1 MYHEVCKEE
10 LELFGYIGIN
20 KPELKIKDFERYREY
35 YCGLCHSLGNHHG
48 LLGQISLS
56 YDATFAAVLLSALY
70 EPASYR
76 MQSGCVL
83 HPVGK
88 KKYLSNQFIDYVAD
102 MNILLTYYKCQD
114 DWNDE
119 KSLVKF
125 SYGVTLKR
133 RAKMVESR
141 YPRKASVIKSSLN
154 TIYELEKCSD
164 SNIDKLSNAFGDI
177 MAEIFDISPK
187 DLDARDK
194 NRYGDIWKSELKTLG
209 FNLGKFIYIMD
220 AFDDVKKDIKKGNFN
235 PFMDRYKACLEDELA
250 MSDYEA
256 YVEKL
261 LMMCASNMAKSY
273 ERLPVVHETAILR
286 NIIYSGIWMK
296 FVSICKER

>member
-1 MYHEVCKEE
+1 M
-10 LELFGYIGIN
+10 FGYIGVN

-48 LLGQISLS
+48 LMGQISLS

-70 EPASYR
+70 EPVTYR

-88 KKYLSNQFIDYVAD
+88 KKYLSNQFIDYVSD
-102 MNILLTYYKCQD
+102 MNVLLTYYKCQD

-119 KSLVKF
+119 KNLVKLG
-125 SYGVTLKR
+125 YGATLKR
-133 RAKMVESR
+133 QAKQVETR
-141 YPRKASVIKSSLN
+141 YPGKAAAIRLALN
-154 TIYELEKCSD
+154 TIYELEKAGNT
-164 SNIDKLSNAFGDI
+164 NIDKLSNAFGDI
-177 MAEIFDISPK
+177 MAEILDVSPA

-194 NRYGDIWKSELKTLG
+194 NRYGDMWREELKIVG

-220 AFDDVKKDIKKGNFN
+220 AFDDVEKDMKKVSFN
-235 PFMDRYKACLEDELA
+235 PFMDKYKMCLEDELA
-250 MSDYEA
+250 MREFEA

-273 ERLPVVHETAILR
+273 ERLPIIHEVDILR

-296 FVSICKER
+296 YISICKERTQ

>member
-1 MYHEVCKEE
+1 M
-10 LELFGYIGIN
+10 FGYIGVN

-70 EPASYR
+70 EPATYR

-88 KKYLSNQFIDYVAD
+88 KKYLSNQFIDYVSD
-102 MNILLTYYKCQD
+102 MNVLLTYYKCQD

-119 KSLVKF
+119 KNLVKLG
-125 SYGVTLKR
+125 YGTTLKKQ
-133 RAKMVESR
+133 AKVVESR
-141 YPRKASVIKSSLN
+141 YPGKAENIKSALN
-154 TIYELEKCSD
+154 SIYELEKTCN

-177 MAEIFDISPK
+177 MAEILDVSSR

-194 NRYGDIWKSELKTLG
+194 NRYGDMWKSELRTLG

-220 AFDDVKKDIKKGNFN
+220 AFDDVEKDMKKGSFN
-235 PFMDRYKACLEDELA
+235 PFMNRYKACLEDELTIREF
-250 MSDYEA
+250 EA

-261 LMMCASNMAKSY
+261 LMMCASDMAKSY
-273 ERLPVVHETAILR
+273 ERLPIIHETAILR

-296 FVSICKER
+296 FISICKDR

>member
-1 MYHEVCKEE
+1 M
-10 LELFGYIGIN
+10 FGYIGIN

-70 EPASYR
+70 EPVTYR

-88 KKYLSNQFIDYVAD
+88 KKYLSNQIIDYVAD
-102 MNILLTYYKCQD
+102 MNVLLTFYKCKD

-119 KSLVKF
+119 KNLAKLG
-125 SYGVTLKR
+125 YGATLKKQ
-133 RAKMVESR
+133 AKEVELR
-141 YPRKASVIKSSLN
+141 YPVKAKNIMSALN
-154 TIYELEKCSD
+154 LIYELEQAGD
-164 SNIDKLSNAFGDI
+164 TNIDKLSNVFGDI
-177 MAEIFDISPK
+177 MAEILDVSSE

-194 NRYGDIWKSELKTLG
+194 NRYGDMWKGELRTLG

-220 AFDDVKKDIKKGNFN
+220 AFDDVEKDMKKGSFN
-235 PFMDRYKACLEDELA
+235 PFMDRYKARLQEELT
-250 MSDYEA
+250 MGEFDA

-261 LMMCASNMAKSY
+261 LMMCASDMAKSY
-273 ERLPVVHETAILR
+273 ERLPIIHETAILR

-296 FVSICKER
+296 FISICKDR

>member
-1 MYHEVCKEE
+1 M
-10 LELFGYIGIN
+10 FGYIGVN

-70 EPASYR
+70 EPATYR

-88 KKYLSNQFIDYVAD
+88 KKYLSNQFIDYVSD
-102 MNILLTYYKCQD
+102 MNVLLTYYKCQD

-119 KSLVKF
+119 KNLVKLG
-125 SYGVTLKR
+125 YGTTLKKQ
-133 RAKMVESR
+133 AKVVESR
-141 YPRKASVIKSSLN
+141 YPGKAVNIKSALN
-154 TIYELEKCSD
+154 SIYELEKTCN

-177 MAEIFDISPK
+177 MAEILDVSAG

-194 NRYGDIWKSELKTLG
+194 NRYGDMWKGELRTLG

-220 AFDDVKKDIKKGNFN
+220 AFDDVEKDMKKGSFN
-235 PFMDRYKACLEDELA
+235 PFMDRYKACLQDELT
-250 MSDYEA
+250 MGEFDA

-261 LMMCASNMAKSY
+261 LMMCASDMAKSY
-273 ERLPVVHETAILR
+273 ERLPIIHETAILR

-296 FVSICKER
+296 FISICKDR

>member
-1 MYHEVCKEE
+1 M
-10 LELFGYIGIN
+10 FGYIGVN

-70 EPASYR
+70 EPVTYR

-88 KKYLSNQFIDYVAD
+88 KKYLSNQFIDYVSD
-102 MNILLTYYKCQD
+102 MNVLLTYYKCQD

-119 KSLVKF
+119 KNLVKLG
-125 SYGVTLKR
+125 YGATLKR
-133 RAKMVESR
+133 QAKQVETR
-141 YPRKASVIKSSLN
+141 YPGKAAAIRLALN
-154 TIYELEKCSD
+154 TIYELEKAGNT
-164 SNIDKLSNAFGDI
+164 NIDKLSNAFGDI
-177 MAEIFDISPK
+177 MAEILDVSAG

-194 NRYGDIWKSELKTLG
+194 NRCGDMWKDELRTLG

-220 AFDDVKKDIKKGNFN
+220 AFDDMEKDMKKDSFN
-235 PFMDRYKACLEDELA
+235 PFVDKYKACLEDELA
-250 MSDYEA
+250 MREFET

-261 LMMCASNMAKSY
+261 LMMCASDMAKSY
-273 ERLPVVHETAILR
+273 ERLPIVHETAILR

-296 FVSICKER
+296 FISICKDR

>member
-1 MYHEVCKEE
+1 M
-10 LELFGYIGIN
+10 FGYIGVN

-70 EPASYR
+70 EPVTYR

-102 MNILLTYYKCQD
+102 MNVLLTYYKCKD

-119 KSLVKF
+119 KNLVKLG
-125 SYGVTLKR
+125 YGATLKKQ
-133 RAKMVESR
+133 AKVVESR
-141 YPRKASVIKSSLN
+141 YPGKAENIKSALN
-154 TIYELEKCSD
+154 SIYELEKACNA
-164 SNIDKLSNAFGDI
+164 NIDKLSNAFGDI
-177 MAEIFDISPK
+177 MAEILDVSAG

-194 NRYGDIWKSELKTLG
+194 NRYGDMWKGELRTLG

-220 AFDDVKKDIKKGNFN
+220 AFDDVEKDMKKGSFN
-235 PFMDRYKACLEDELA
+235 PFMDRYKACLQDELT
-250 MSDYEA
+250 MGEFDA

-261 LMMCASNMAKSY
+261 LMMCASDMAKSY
-273 ERLPVVHETAILR
+273 ERLPIIHETAILR

-296 FVSICKER
+296 FISICKER

>member
-1 MYHEVCKEE
+1 M
-10 LELFGYIGIN
+10 FGYIGVN

-70 EPASYR
+70 EPATYR

-88 KKYLSNQFIDYVAD
+88 KKYLSNQFIDYVSD
-102 MNILLTYYKCQD
+102 MNVLLTYYKCQD

-119 KSLVKF
+119 KNLVKLG
-125 SYGVTLKR
+125 YGSTLKR
-133 RAKMVESR
+133 QAKQVETR
-141 YPRKASVIKSSLN
+141 YPGKAAAIRLALN
-154 TIYELEKCSD
+154 SIYELEKAGNT
-164 SNIDKLSNAFGDI
+164 NIDKLSNAFGDI
-177 MAEIFDISPK
+177 MAEILDVSSR

-194 NRYGDIWKSELKTLG
+194 NRYGDMWKSELRTLG

-220 AFDDVKKDIKKGNFN
+220 AFDDVEKDMKKGSFN
-235 PFMDRYKACLEDELA
+235 PFMNRYKACLEDELTIREF
-250 MSDYEA
+250 EA

-261 LMMCASNMAKSY
+261 LMMCASDMAKSY
-273 ERLPVVHETAILR
+273 ERLPIIHETAILR

-296 FVSICKER
+296 FISICKDR

>member
-1 MYHEVCKEE
+1 M
-10 LELFGYIGIN
+10 FGYIGIN

-35 YCGLCHSLGNHHG
+35 YCGLCHSLGNHYG

-70 EPASYR
+70 EPETYR

-102 MNILLTYYKCQD
+102 MNVLLTYYKCED

-119 KSLVKF
+119 KSLVKLG
-125 SYGVTLKR
+125 YGATLKKQ
-133 RAKMVESR
+133 AKQVESR
-141 YPRKASVIKSSLN
+141 YPGKAIAIKSALN
-154 TIYELEKCSD
+154 IIYKLEKAHD
-164 SNIDKLSNAFGDI
+164 TNIDKLSNAFGDI
-177 MAEIFDISPK
+177 MSEILDISSK

-194 NRYGDIWKSELKTLG
+194 NKYGDMWKAELKILG

-220 AFDDVKKDIKKGNFN
+220 AFDDVEKDMKKGSFN
-235 PFMDRYKACLEDELA
+235 PFMDRYKACLKDELA
-250 MSDYEA
+250 MREFEA

-261 LMMCASNMAKSY
+261 LMMCASDMAKSY
-273 ERLPVVHETAILR
+273 ERLPIIHETAILR
-286 NIIYSGIWMK
+286 NIIYSGIWMR
-296 FVSICKER
+296 FVSVCKERRTGNA

>member
-1 MYHEVCKEE
+1 M
-10 LELFGYIGIN
+10 FGYIGIN

-48 LLGQISLS
+48 LLGQLSLS

-70 EPASYR
+70 EPETYR

-88 KKYLSNQFIDYVAD
+88 KKYLANQFIDYVAD
-102 MNILLTYYKCQD
+102 MNVLLTYYKCRD

-119 KSLVKF
+119 KSLVKLG
-125 SYGVTLKR
+125 YGATLKKH
-133 RAKMVESR
+133 AKQVESR
-141 YPRKASVIKSSLN
+141 YPGKATAIKSALN
-154 TIYELEKCSD
+154 TIYKLENAHD
-164 SNIDKLSNAFGDI
+164 TNIDKLSNAFGDI
-177 MAEIFDISPK
+177 MSEILDISSK

-194 NRYGDIWKSELKTLG
+194 NKYGDMWKAELKILG

-220 AFDDVKKDIKKGNFN
+220 AFDDVEKDMKKDSFN
-235 PFMDRYKACLEDELA
+235 PFMDRYKACLKDELA
-250 MSDYEA
+250 MREFEA

-261 LMMCASNMAKSY
+261 LMMCASDMAKSY
-273 ERLPVVHETAILR
+273 ERLPIVHETAMLR

>member
-1 MYHEVCKEE
+1 M
-10 LELFGYIGIN
+10 FGYIGVN

-70 EPASYR
+70 EPVTYR

-102 MNILLTYYKCQD
+102 MNVLLTYYKCQD

-119 KSLVKF
+119 KNLVKLG
-125 SYGVTLKR
+125 YGATLKKQ
-133 RAKMVESR
+133 AKVVESR
-141 YPRKASVIKSSLN
+141 YPRKAENIKSALN
-154 TIYELEKCSD
+154 SIYELEKTCNA
-164 SNIDKLSNAFGDI
+164 NIDKLSNAFGDI
-177 MAEIFDISPK
+177 MAEILDVSAG

-194 NRYGDIWKSELKTLG
+194 NRYGDMWKGELRTLG

-220 AFDDVKKDIKKGNFN
+220 AFDDLEKDMKKGTFN
-235 PFMDRYKACLEDELA
+235 PFMDRYKACLQDELT
-250 MSDYEA
+250 MGEFDA

-261 LMMCASNMAKSY
+261 LMMCASDMAKSY
-273 ERLPVVHETAILR
+273 ERLPIIHETAILR

-296 FVSICKER
+296 FISICKDR

>member
-1 MYHEVCKEE
+1 M
-10 LELFGYIGIN
+10 FGYIGVN

-70 EPASYR
+70 EPVTYR

-102 MNILLTYYKCQD
+102 MNVLLTYYKCQD

-119 KSLVKF
+119 KNLVKLG
-125 SYGVTLKR
+125 YGATLKKQ
-133 RAKMVESR
+133 AKVVESR
-141 YPRKASVIKSSLN
+141 YPGKAENIKSALN
-154 TIYELEKCSD
+154 SIYELEKACNA
-164 SNIDKLSNAFGDI
+164 NIDKLSNAFGDI
-177 MAEIFDISPK
+177 MAEILDVSSK

-194 NRYGDIWKSELKTLG
+194 NRYGDMWKGELRSLG

-220 AFDDVKKDIKKGNFN
+220 AFDDVEKDMKKGNFN
-235 PFMDRYKACLEDELA
+235 PFMDRCKACLQDELT
-250 MSDYEA
+250 MGEFDA

-261 LMMCASNMAKSY
+261 LMMCASDMAKSY
-273 ERLPVVHETAILR
+273 ERLPIIHETAILR

-296 FVSICKER
+296 FISICKDR

>member
-1 MYHEVCKEE
+1 M
-10 LELFGYIGIN
+10 FGYIGVN

-70 EPASYR
+70 EPVTYR

-102 MNILLTYYKCQD
+102 MNVLLTYYKCQD

-119 KSLVKF
+119 KNLVKLG
-125 SYGVTLKR
+125 YGATLKR
-133 RAKMVESR
+133 QAKQVETR
-141 YPRKASVIKSSLN
+141 YPNKASAIKSALN
-154 TIYELEKCSD
+154 IIYKLEKRAD
-164 SNIDKLSNAFGDI
+164 SNIDNLSNAFGDI
-177 MAEIFDISPK
+177 MAEILDVSPA

-194 NRYGDIWKSELKTLG
+194 NRYGDMWREELKIVG

-220 AFDDVKKDIKKGNFN
+220 AFDDVEKDMKKVSFN
-235 PFMDRYKACLEDELA
+235 PFMDKYKMCLEDELA
-250 MSDYEA
+250 MREFET

-273 ERLPVVHETAILR
+273 ERLPIIHEVDILR

-296 FVSICKER
+296 YISICKERTQ

>member
-1 MYHEVCKEE
+1 M
-10 LELFGYIGIN
+10 FGYIGVN

-70 EPASYR
+70 EPVTYR

-88 KKYLSNQFIDYVAD
+88 KKYLSNQFIDYVSD
-102 MNILLTYYKCQD
+102 MNVLLTYYKCQD

-119 KSLVKF
+119 KNLVKLG
-125 SYGVTLKR
+125 YGATLKR
-133 RAKMVESR
+133 QAKQVETR
-141 YPRKASVIKSSLN
+141 YPGKAAAIRLALN
-154 TIYELEKCSD
+154 TIYELEKAGNT
-164 SNIDKLSNAFGDI
+164 NIDKLSNAFGDI
-177 MAEIFDISPK
+177 MAEILDVSSK

-194 NRYGDIWKSELKTLG
+194 NRCGDMWKGELRTLG

-220 AFDDVKKDIKKGNFN
+220 AFDDVEKDMKKDSFN
-235 PFMDRYKACLEDELA
+235 PFVDKYKACLEDELA
-250 MSDYEA
+250 MREFET

-261 LMMCASNMAKSY
+261 LMMCASDMAKSY
-273 ERLPVVHETAILR
+273 ERLPIVHETAILR

-296 FVSICKER
+296 FISICKER

>member
-1 MYHEVCKEE
+1 M
-10 LELFGYIGIN
+10 FGYIGVN

-70 EPASYR
+70 EPVTYR

-102 MNILLTYYKCQD
+102 MNVLLTYYKCQD

-119 KSLVKF
+119 KNLVKLG
-125 SYGVTLKR
+125 YGATLKR
-133 RAKMVESR
+133 QAKQVETR
-141 YPRKASVIKSSLN
+141 YPGKAATIKLALN
-154 TIYELEKCSD
+154 TIYELEKACD
-164 SNIDKLSNAFGDI
+164 TNIDKLSNAFGDI
-177 MAEIFDISPK
+177 MAEILDVSPN

-194 NRYGDIWKSELKTLG
+194 NRYGDMWKGELRNLG

-220 AFDDVKKDIKKGNFN
+220 AFDDVEKDMKKDSSN
-235 PFMDRYKACLEDELA
+235 PFVDKYKACLEDELA
-250 MSDYEA
+250 MREFET

-261 LMMCASNMAKSY
+261 LMMCASDMAKSY
-273 ERLPVVHETAILR
+273 ERLPIVHETAILR

-296 FVSICKER
+296 FISICKER

>member
-1 MYHEVCKEE
+1 MIEVYK
-10 LELFGYIGIN
+10 LFGYIGIN

-35 YCGLCHSLGNHHG
+35 YCGLCHSLGNRHG

-56 YDATFAAVLLSALY
+56 YDATFVTVLLSALY
-70 EPASYR
+70 EPVTYR

-88 KKYLSNQFIDYVAD
+88 KKYLSNQFIDYVSD
-102 MNILLTYYKCQD
+102 MNVLLTYYKCQD

-119 KSLVKF
+119 KNLVKLG
-125 SYGVTLKR
+125 YGATLKKQ
-133 RAKMVESR
+133 AKVVESR
-141 YPRKASVIKSSLN
+141 YPGKAENIKSALN
-154 TIYELEKCSD
+154 FIYELEKACNA
-164 SNIDKLSNAFGDI
+164 NIDKLSNAFGDI
-177 MAEIFDISPK
+177 MAEILDVSAG

-194 NRYGDIWKSELKTLG
+194 NRYGDMWKGELRTLG

-220 AFDDVKKDIKKGNFN
+220 AFDDVEKDMKKGSFN
-235 PFMDRYKACLEDELA
+235 TFMDRYKACLQDELT
-250 MSDYEA
+250 MGEFDA

-261 LMMCASNMAKSY
+261 LMMCASDMAKSY
-273 ERLPVVHETAILR
+273 ERLPIIHETAILR

-296 FVSICKER
+296 FISICKER

>member
-1 MYHEVCKEE
+1 M
-10 LELFGYIGIN
+10 FGYIGIN
-20 KPELKIKDFERYREY
+20 KPELRIKDFERYREY

-70 EPASYR
+70 EPVTYR

-102 MNILLTYYKCQD
+102 MNVLLTYYKCQD

-119 KSLVKF
+119 KSLVKLG
-125 SYGVTLKR
+125 YGATLKKQ
-133 RAKMVESR
+133 AKQVELR
-141 YPRKASVIKSSLN
+141 YPGKSAAIKSALN
-154 TIYELEKCSD
+154 TIYELEKTHD
-164 SNIDKLSNAFGDI
+164 TNIDKLSNAFGDI
-177 MAEIFDISPK
+177 MTEILDISPK

-194 NRYGDIWKSELKTLG
+194 NIYGNTWKDELKILG

-220 AFDDVKKDIKKGNFN
+220 AFDDVEKDMKKGNFN
-235 PFMDRYKACLEDELA
+235 PFVARYKDCHGDELA
-250 MSDYEA
+250 MREFKA

-261 LMMCASNMAKSY
+261 LMMCASDMAKSY
-273 ERLPVVHETAILR
+273 ERLPIIHETAILR

-296 FVSICKER
+296 FISICKER

>member
-1 MYHEVCKEE
+1 M
-10 LELFGYIGIN
+10 FGYIGVN
-20 KPELKIKDFERYREY
+20 KPELKIKEFERYREY

-70 EPASYR
+70 EPATYR

-88 KKYLSNQFIDYVAD
+88 KKYLSNHFIDYVSD
-102 MNILLTYYKCQD
+102 MNVLLTYYKCQD

-119 KSLVKF
+119 KNLVKLG
-125 SYGVTLKR
+125 YGATLKR
-133 RAKMVESR
+133 QAKQVETR
-141 YPRKASVIKSSLN
+141 YPGKAAAIRLALN
-154 TIYELEKCSD
+154 SIYELEKAGNT
-164 SNIDKLSNAFGDI
+164 NIDKLSNAFGDI
-177 MAEIFDISPK
+177 MAEILDVSSR

-194 NRYGDIWKSELKTLG
+194 NRYGDMWKSELRTLG

-220 AFDDVKKDIKKGNFN
+220 AFDDVEKDMKKGSFN
-235 PFMDRYKACLEDELA
+235 PFMNRYKACLEDELTIREF
-250 MSDYEA
+250 EA

-261 LMMCASNMAKSY
+261 LMMCASDMAKSY
-273 ERLPVVHETAILR
+273 ERLPIIHETAILR

>member
-1 MYHEVCKEE
+1 M
-10 LELFGYIGIN
+10 FGYIGVN

-70 EPASYR
+70 EPVTYR

-88 KKYLSNQFIDYVAD
+88 KKYLSNQFIDYVSD
-102 MNILLTYYKCQD
+102 MNVLLTYYKCQD

-119 KSLVKF
+119 KNLVKLG
-125 SYGVTLKR
+125 YGATLKR
-133 RAKMVESR
+133 QAKMIETR
-141 YPRKASVIKSSLN
+141 YPNKASAIKSALN
-154 TIYELEKCSD
+154 IIYKLEKRAD

-177 MAEIFDISPK
+177 MAEILDVSPA

-194 NRYGDIWKSELKTLG
+194 NRYGDMWREELKIVG

-220 AFDDVKKDIKKGNFN
+220 AFDDVEKDMKKGSFN
-235 PFMDRYKACLEDELA
+235 PFMDRYKACLQEELT
-250 MSDYEA
+250 MEEFDA

-261 LMMCASNMAKSY
+261 LMMCASDMAKSY
-273 ERLPVVHETAILR
+273 ERLPIIHEVDILR

-296 FVSICKER
+296 YISICKERTQ

>member
-1 MYHEVCKEE
+1 M
-10 LELFGYIGIN
+10 FGYIGVN

-70 EPASYR
+70 EPVTYR

-83 HPVGK
+83 HPVDK
-88 KKYLSNQFIDYVAD
+88 KKYLSNQFIDYVSD
-102 MNILLTYYKCQD
+102 MNVLLTYYKCQD

-119 KSLVKF
+119 KNLVKLG
-125 SYGVTLKR
+125 YGATLKR
-133 RAKMVESR
+133 QAKMIETR
-141 YPRKASVIKSSLN
+141 YPNKASAIKSALN
-154 TIYELEKCSD
+154 IIYKLEKRAD

-177 MAEIFDISPK
+177 MAEILDVSPA

-194 NRYGDIWKSELKTLG
+194 NRYGDMWREELKIVG

-220 AFDDVKKDIKKGNFN
+220 AFDDVEKDMKKGSFN
-235 PFMDRYKACLEDELA
+235 PFMDRYKACLQEELT
-250 MSDYEA
+250 MEEFDA

-261 LMMCASNMAKSY
+261 LMMCASDMAKSY
-273 ERLPVVHETAILR
+273 ERLPIIHEVDILR

-296 FVSICKER
+296 YISICKERTQ

>member
-1 MYHEVCKEE
+1 M
-10 LELFGYIGIN
+10 FGYIGIN

-56 YDATFAAVLLSALY
+56 YDAAFAAVLLSALY
-70 EPASYR
+70 EPVTYR

-88 KKYLSNQFIDYVAD
+88 KKYLSNQIIDYVAD
-102 MNILLTYYKCQD
+102 MNVLLTYYKCQD

-119 KSLVKF
+119 KSLVKL
-125 SYGVTLKR
+125 SYGATLKKQ
-133 RAKMVESR
+133 AKQVESR
-141 YPRKASVIKSSLN
+141 YPVKADAIKSALN
-154 TIYELEKCSD
+154 TIYELEKACD
-164 SNIDKLSNAFGDI
+164 TNIDKLSNAFGDI
-177 MAEIFDISPK
+177 MAEILDVSPK

-194 NRYGDIWKSELKTLG
+194 NRYGDMWKAELKILG

-220 AFDDVKKDIKKGNFN
+220 AFDDVEKDMKKDSFN
-235 PFMDRYKACLEDELA
+235 PFMDRYKEGLEDELA
-250 MSDYEA
+250 MREFEA

-261 LMMCASNMAKSY
+261 LMMCASHMAKSY
-273 ERLPVVHETAILR
+273 ERLPIIHEIAILR